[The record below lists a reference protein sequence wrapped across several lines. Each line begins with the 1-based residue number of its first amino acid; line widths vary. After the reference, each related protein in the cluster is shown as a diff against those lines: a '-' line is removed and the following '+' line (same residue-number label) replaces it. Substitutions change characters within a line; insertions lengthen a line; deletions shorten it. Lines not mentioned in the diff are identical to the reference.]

1 MASIPNTR
9 PAPAPA
15 PTGKAG
21 APAVDGADFA
31 LQIAAIP
38 EGFLPPPALAADGAG
53 LGATTQPA
61 QVPAK
66 TLEDSD
72 PLVDAAQLAAL
83 IPVLPVTPPTTTPAV
98 APAKATGGDDPNAVA
113 AAADAASV
121 ATPRPALPD
130 VGNDNA
136 AAKAAPLVVAGAIEV
151 APKAK
156 TAKQTAEGATAAD
169 AEDTQE
175 AGEAPDAPAPQH
187 KAVSAKEAIAAARK
201 AIEAALHPVI
211 ARGAET
217 DRARPAPAAG
227 PQFPTSPSPS
237 PAELARPQA
246 ADPADAIQAT
256 SAAPAPIEAAPAQ
269 VKEAAAVAP
278 TPDRTLDM
286 GHDDAWLDRLARD
299 IAQAAGND
307 GAIRFRL
314 NPQTLGHLHVELS
327 QGHRGTT
334 VRMTTE
340 TEQARAILADAQPRL
355 AAEARAQGVR
365 IAESHV
371 DLSGSGR
378 QPSGDPRRQDDARQT
393 PLIRTARGPAAV
405 APAPGR
411 AATTRSDRFA

>member
-9 PAPAPA
+9 PAPARA

-38 EGFLPPPALAADGAG
+38 EGFLPPAALAGDGADS
-53 LGATTQPA
+53 GAANEPA
-61 QVPAK
+61 QLPAK
-66 TLEDSD
+66 TLDAGD

-83 IPVLPVTPPTTTPAV
+83 VPVLPTMPNIVPATAPVTV
-98 APAKATGGDDPNAVA
+98 DPAVA
-113 AAADAASV
+113 AASAGAASV
-121 ATPRPALPD
+121 FTPKPALPD
-130 VGNDNA
+130 AGNDNV
-136 AAKAAPLVVAGAIEV
+136 AAKAAPLAVAGAIAV
-151 APKAK
+151 ATDPKTKSAKPAADGAIAESEDSSVPSDASAPQPKAASARE
-156 TAKQTAEGATAAD
+156 TA
-169 AEDTQE
+169 
-175 AGEAPDAPAPQH
+175 
-187 KAVSAKEAIAAARK
+187 AAARK
-201 AIEAALHPVI
+201 AIEAALHPVLSR
-211 ARGAET
+211 APET
-217 DRARPAPAAG
+217 GRAAPAPVALAHIPASPAPA
-227 PQFPTSPSPS
+227 
-237 PAELARPQA
+237 PAIAARVEA
-246 ADPADAIQAT
+246 TIDPADAIQAL
-256 SAAPAPIEAAPAQ
+256 SAAPPTAEAVPAQPKEVAAAAPA
-269 VKEAAAVAP
+269 
-278 TPDRTLDM
+278 PDRTLDM

-307 GAIRFRL
+307 GTIRFRL

-327 QGHRGTT
+327 QGDRGTT

-393 PLIRTARGPAAV
+393 PLIRTARGPAAG